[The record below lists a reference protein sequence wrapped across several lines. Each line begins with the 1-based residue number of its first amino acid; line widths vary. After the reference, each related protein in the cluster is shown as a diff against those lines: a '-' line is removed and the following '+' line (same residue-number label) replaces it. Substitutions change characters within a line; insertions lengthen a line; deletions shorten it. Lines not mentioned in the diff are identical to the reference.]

1 MTAVLFGSLVFFFL
15 LNVPIAVAIGLASLS
30 AILWSGAIP
39 PVVLVQKMF
48 TATDSFPL
56 MAVPF
61 FILAGSLMEF
71 GGISRRLVDFA
82 NSIVGRFSGGLAFVA
97 IIASMFFGAI
107 SGAAVACVAAIG
119 TILIPAMVRR
129 GYDTPYATAVQATAG
144 TLGVMIPPSI
154 PMIIYGVLTG
164 VSIGALFMGGILPGI
179 LVGGS
184 LMLVAWAIARKRGYK
199 GDEKASGA
207 KIWATFKDAILALLM
222 PVIILGGIYGGVFTP
237 TEAAVVAVAYG
248 FIVGFFVYRELSLA
262 KLKDILV
269 NTSIGTA
276 TIMFIIA
283 TSSVF
288 SWILTAQRVPQAVAS
303 AILSISTN
311 PVVILTLINLLLLF
325 IGTFMETVASIIILV
340 PVLLPVVTQIG
351 VDPLHFGII
360 IVVNLAIGMVTPP
373 LGVCLFVGC
382 GIGGITL
389 ESISKAVWP
398 FILSMIVAVLL
409 LTYIPWISIILPRL
423 AGIY

>member
-1 MTAVLFGSLVFFFL
+1 MTGVLFGSLVFFFL

-48 TATDSFPL
+48 TAVDSFPL

-154 PMIIYGVLTG
+154 PMLIYGVLTG
-164 VSIGALFMGGILPGI
+164 VSIGALFMGGILPGF

-184 LMLVAWAIARKRGYK
+184 LMLVAWVIARKKGYK

-248 FIVGFFVYRELSLA
+248 FIIGFFVYRELTLP

-288 SWILTAQRVPQAVAS
+288 SWILTAQRVPQAVAE

-398 FILSMIVAVLL
+398 FILSMILAVLL
-409 LTYIPWISIILPRL
+409 LTYIPWISLILPRL

>member
-1 MTAVLFGSLVFFFL
+1 MTGVLFGSLVFFFL

-184 LMLVAWAIARKRGYK
+184 LMLVAWMIARKRGYK
-199 GDEKASGA
+199 GDEKASGT

-248 FIVGFFVYRELSLA
+248 FIIGFFVYRELSLS

-269 NTSIGTA
+269 NTSVGTA

-288 SWILTAQRVPQAVAS
+288 SWILTAQRVPQAVAE

-311 PVVILTLINLLLLF
+311 PIVILTLINLLLLF

-382 GIGGITL
+382 GISGITL

>member
-1 MTAVLFGSLVFFFL
+1 MTGVLFGSLVFFFL

-184 LMLVAWAIARKRGYK
+184 LMLVAWMIARKRGYK
-199 GDEKASGA
+199 GDKKASGA

-248 FIVGFFVYRELSLA
+248 FIIGFFVYRELSLS

-269 NTSIGTA
+269 NTSVGTA

-288 SWILTAQRVPQAVAS
+288 SWILTAQRVPQAVAE

-311 PVVILTLINLLLLF
+311 PIVILTLINLLLLF

-382 GIGGITL
+382 GISGITL

>member
-1 MTAVLFGSLVFFFL
+1 MTGVLFGSLVFFFL

-164 VSIGALFMGGILPGI
+164 VSIGALFMGGILPGF

-184 LMLVAWAIARKRGYK
+184 LMLVAWVIARKKGYK

-248 FIVGFFVYRELSLA
+248 FIIGFFVYRELTLP

-288 SWILTAQRVPQAVAS
+288 SWILTAQRVPQAVAE

-398 FILSMIVAVLL
+398 FILSMIIAVLL
-409 LTYIPWISIILPRL
+409 LTYIPWISLILPRL

>member
-1 MTAVLFGSLVFFFL
+1 MTGILFGSLVFFFL

-164 VSIGALFMGGILPGI
+164 VSIGALFMGGILPGV

-199 GDEKASGA
+199 GDEKASGE

-248 FIVGFFVYRELSLA
+248 FIVGFFVYRELTLS

-288 SWILTAQRVPQAVAS
+288 SWILTAQRVPQAVAE
-303 AILSISTN
+303 AILSVSTN
-311 PVVILTLINLLLLF
+311 PIVILTLINLLLLF

-382 GIGGITL
+382 GISGITL

-409 LTYIPWISIILPRL
+409 LTYIPWITLILPRL

>member
-15 LNVPIAVAIGLASLS
+15 LNVPIAVSIGLASLA
-30 AILWSGAIP
+30 AILWSGTIP

-71 GGISRRLVDFA
+71 GGISRRLVNFA
-82 NSIVGRFSGGLAFVA
+82 NSVVGRFSGGLAFVA

-107 SGAAVACVAAIG
+107 SGAAAACVAAIG

-164 VSIGALFMGGILPGI
+164 VSIGALFMGGILPGF

-184 LMLVAWAIARKRGYK
+184 LMFVAWLIARKKGYK

-237 TEAAVVAVAYG
+237 TEAAVVAVIYG
-248 FIVGFFVYRELSLA
+248 FIVGLFVYRELSLS

-269 NTSIGTA
+269 NTSVSTA
-276 TIMFIIA
+276 MIMFIIA

-303 AILSISTN
+303 AILSFSTN
-311 PVVILTLINLLLLF
+311 PIVILTLINLLLLF

-382 GIGGITL
+382 GISGITL
-389 ESISKAVWP
+389 EAISKAVWP
-398 FILSMIVAVLL
+398 FILSMIFAVLL
-409 LTYIPWISIILPRL
+409 LTYIPWISIALPRL

>member
-1 MTAVLFGSLVFFFL
+1 MTGVLFGSLVFFFL

-184 LMLVAWAIARKRGYK
+184 LMLVAWMIARKRGYK

-248 FIVGFFVYRELSLA
+248 FIIGFFVYRELSLS

-269 NTSIGTA
+269 NTSVGTA

-288 SWILTAQRVPQAVAS
+288 SWILTAQRVPQAVAE

-311 PVVILTLINLLLLF
+311 PIVILTLINLLLLF

-382 GIGGITL
+382 GISGITL

-398 FILSMIVAVLL
+398 FILIMIVAVLV

>member
-1 MTAVLFGSLVFFFL
+1 MTGILFGSLVFFFL

-82 NSIVGRFSGGLAFVA
+82 NSLVGRFSGGLAFVA

-184 LMLVAWAIARKRGYK
+184 LMLVAWVIARKRGYK

-248 FIVGFFVYRELSLA
+248 FIVGYFIYRELTLS
-262 KLKDILV
+262 KLKEILV
-269 NTSIGTA
+269 NSSIGTA

-288 SWILTAQRVPQAVAS
+288 SWILTAQRVPQAVAE
-303 AILSISTN
+303 AILSVSTN
-311 PVVILTLINLLLLF
+311 PIVILTLINLLLLF

-398 FILSMIVAVLL
+398 FILSMILAVLL
-409 LTYIPWISIILPRL
+409 LTYIPWISLILPRL